1 MNTEKQKI
9 DLGQVYPDLT
19 GKPLQ
24 INGHETLSA
33 RPDRY
38 KQHGFHFNADN
49 CIACHACETA
59 CAEKNGTPAHL
70 SYRTVGYVEGGSY
83 PDVVRINI
91 SMACNHCEDPVC
103 LKGCP
108 TRAYTKYVE
117 YGAVLQDP
125 DICFGCGYCT
135 WVCPYNA
142 PVLDTVKGEVQ
153 KCNMCVDRL
162 EDGLKPACV
171 AACLSNALDFGVIE
185 SVPEGQEQ
193 AKLDIPGFPDPAI
206 TKPNIRFQQKRSLP
220 AMLTRAGN
228 DPFLYEKKEGNG
240 GYKVTPIDQ
249 NKPAKWSE
257 LRSREDSLVLFTLLS
272 QWAVG
277 AFFLLYLLGPSLL
290 AVVAHPDLIKATL
303 ALLVGFQAIGFVNS
317 TLHLGKPRFCYRALN
332 NLRHSPVSQEI
343 LVTSAFFGLL
353 TGYTGLMIFP
363 AIASFL
369 PPLFQTLIQPIGLA
383 GCGVGLL
390 GIYCIYRCYKIPA
403 RPFWN
408 HWHTAGA
415 FFASALILGS
425 LLIGVLFGLAEW
437 RIGQPVQA
445 FLSTLSWPLLLGL
458 LVQAV
463 SLFGHLRYLESR
475 GEEAAVS
482 RMLMLTRF
490 KKFYGGRLVSL
501 SVLAIV
507 GGLSAFGLV
516 PGGWGLFLWV
526 PAFPIALL
534 HEVVGRALFYVLVMP
549 TTIPGS
555 FFWGNKAFADHAR
568 KTGLSDRPQVGV
580 VSSKHSQGACPH
592 E

>member
-1 MNTEKQKI
+1 MNTENTKI
-9 DLGQVYPDLT
+9 DLGQAYPDLT
-19 GKPLQ
+19 GKALQ

-91 SMACNHCEDPVC
+91 SMACNHCDDPVC

-162 EDGLKPACV
+162 EEGLKPACV
-171 AACLSNALDFGVIE
+171 ASCLSNALDFGVIE

-193 AKLDIPGFPDPAI
+193 AKLNIPGFPDPAI
-206 TKPNIRFQQKRSLP
+206 TRPNIRFQQKRSLP

-228 DPFLYEKKEGNG
+228 DPFFYEKENG
-240 GYKVTPIDQ
+240 TDRYKVKPIDQ
-249 NKPAKWSE
+249 SESAKCSD
-257 LRSREDSLVLFTLLS
+257 LRSREDSLVIFTLLS
-272 QWAVG
+272 QWTVG

-290 AVVAHPDLIKATL
+290 ATIAVVAHPDLIKATL
-303 ALLVGFQAIGFVNS
+303 ALLVGFQTIGFVNS

-332 NLRHSPVSQEI
+332 NLQHSPVSQEI
-343 LVTSAFFGLL
+343 LVTGAFYGLL
-353 TGYTGLMIFP
+353 VGYTGLTILPF
-363 AIASFL
+363 ILSFL
-369 PPLFQTLIQPIGLA
+369 APFFQTLPQQIGLA
-383 GCGVGLL
+383 GCGVGVL
-390 GIYCIYRCYKIPA
+390 GVYCIYRCYRIPA
-403 RPFWN
+403 RPFWD

-415 FFASALILGS
+415 FFASGLILGS
-425 LLIGVLFGLAEW
+425 LLIGGLFGLAEW
-437 RIGQPVQA
+437 RLGQPVRA
-445 FLSTLSWPLLLGL
+445 FLSALSWPLLLGL
-458 LVQAV
+458 TIQVV
-463 SLFGHLRYLESR
+463 SLVGHSRYLELR

-490 KKFYGGRLVSL
+490 KRFYLARYVSL
-501 SVLAIV
+501 SFLGLVAC
-507 GGLSAFGLV
+507 LSAFQV
-516 PGGWGLFLWV
+516 VTGGWGLFLWMV
-526 PAFPIALL
+526 ALPIAIL

-580 VSSKHSQGACPH
+580 VSAKH
-592 E
+592 